1 MKFNYFQ
8 CPLTPMKCKHR
19 RFVKKS
25 WFKIKSR
32 KQRLAGSL
40 IFVDAPAQVGSCRN
54 FTTAIDT
61 VVYNLWHNN
70 YIMLKLLFPISLSFA
85 FAQNNLLHRCA
96 SSLSPHCLCLLLCA
110 FVSHLLFGLAGD
122 IISPKQFNS
131 TLVLSF
137 CAREMSCRCIFRLII
152 YYF

>member
-1 MKFNYFQ
+1 M
-8 CPLTPMKCKHR
+8 R
-19 RFVKKS
+19 RV
-25 WFKIKSR
+25 INSR
-32 KQRLAGSL
+32 KQSWVVGV
-40 IFVDAPAQVGSCRN
+40 FVDVPAQVGSRRN

-96 SSLSPHCLCLLLCA
+96 SSLSPHCLLLCLR
-110 FVSHLLFGLAGD
+110 FSSFIWISWD

-137 CAREMSCRCIFRLII
+137 CVRDVLSVYLSVDYLLFLILFHDRLRFPFFFCFNLFICR
-152 YYF
+152 